1 MKHAILLLLCLLALL
16 ALVGCGDV
24 KNAAVE
30 PWAPSK
36 LHSDGSINAAMRQTK
51 RIFARRFD
59 GCALTELAYAGDDG
73 ETITILASFDVDST
87 GGPDGVLNPNTHYT
101 RYKFTF
107 SRGLFGLWKLA
118 ENGYA

>member
-1 MKHAILLLLCLLALL
+1 MKWALGLLLCLLSLL

-30 PWAPSK
+30 PWEPSE
-36 LHSDGSINAAMRQTK
+36 LHSDAAINAAMRQAK

-59 GCALTELAYAGDDG
+59 GCTLTELAYAGDDS

-101 RYKFTF
+101 RYQFTF
-107 SRGLFGLWKLA
+107 SRGLFGNWKLA